1 MKNPIFA
8 TFAALGALI
17 APAFAADGWLTDL
30 ETAKKQAAAEKK
42 DILVDFTGSDWCHW
56 CVQLKKEVFD
66 QKEFKDGAP
75 KDFVLLEIDFPQ
87 EKEQPEDVK
96 KANQAL
102 AEKYG
107 VQGFPTVLLL
117 DVEGR
122 PYAQTGYQ
130 EGGAEPYMKHLAEL
144 RSHRGIRDEAF
155 KKAADLKGLDRAKA
169 LAEAFSEME
178 PGMVLSFYAKEAD
191 EIIAADEKDVTG
203 LVEKLKTVR
212 DAEADMKG
220 LSEMLEKPESKA
232 FQEKL
237 DAALKG
243 IDDVEES
250 KRGAEGIKRIDALI
264 EAEKP
269 TADQLQMALYTK
281 LNFLEE
287 MKDALPIFDA
297 ILKAGAD
304 TPLGKKAKRERSDV
318 EEIVKGVEESKEDDA
333 GAKPGKKEDGED
345 KAEAEKPSDD
355 EKEEAKESK

>member
-8 TFAALGALI
+8 TFAVLGALI
-17 APAFAADGWLTDL
+17 APAFAAEGWLTDL
-30 ETAKKQAAAEKK
+30 EAAKKQAAEQKK

-66 QKEFKDGAP
+66 QKEFKDAAP

-87 EKEQPEDVK
+87 EKEQPEDIK

-117 DVEGR
+117 DGEGK

-130 EGGAEPYMKHLAEL
+130 EGGAEPYLKHLAEL

-178 PGMVLSFYAKEAD
+178 PGMVLNFYAKEAD

-203 LVEKLKTVR
+203 LVDKLKTVR
-212 DAEADMKG
+212 DAEADMKA
-220 LSEMLEKPESKA
+220 LSDMLEKPESKA

-243 IDDVEES
+243 IDDVEEA

-281 LNFLEE
+281 LNFLKRFGEGRGPGL
-287 MKDALPIFDA
+287 LPK
-297 ILKAGAD
+297 L
-304 TPLGKKAKRERSDV
+304 PHKKL
-318 EEIVKGVEESKEDDA
+318 IN
-333 GAKPGKKEDGED
+333 P
-345 KAEAEKPSDD
+345 
-355 EKEEAKESK
+355 